1 MRMKRS
7 VSALLAVLFTLSLC
21 GCQLAQEDAGDMA
34 SNDRLIGLWI
44 TREWLDLYDTEA
56 YVQDHLNGLTLDE
69 AEALNENSPYM
80 GRLYASL
87 QEEVVTGSSG
97 NQKTLYKYAFPGI
110 DGMNFYCA
118 NCPEDMP
125 LEDFIG
131 SHYDEAI
138 TDNHTSISVTDA
150 GESVELEGTIY
161 VSASCANKTFYLNPV
176 YQTQDGRVYVES
188 TGGNDFNEIDAEGPL
203 FSQTIEDKSVITENG
218 TSEELKNTTTLSI
231 EILNPPTK
239 IVVLQMDQNS
249 EIVSRTEYEP
259 GKLPEALVP
268 ETSTEYII
276 LETQKVDP
284 QGAYVVTH
292 ELFTKD
298 DCALYSFYERADGIC
313 VKQYTSLSW

>member
-21 GCQLAQEDAGDMA
+21 GCQLAQKNAGDMA

-56 YVQDHLNGLTLDE
+56 YVQDHLNGLSLDE

-80 GRLYASL
+80 GRLYATL

-110 DGMNFYCA
+110 DGMNFYFA
-118 NCPEDMP
+118 SRPETVA
-125 LEDFIG
+125 LGDFIA

-138 TDNHTSISVTDA
+138 TDNHTTILMSQGAEIS
-150 GESVELEGTIY
+150 GTIY
-161 VSASCANKTFYLNPV
+161 VASTCANKTFYLNPV

-188 TGGNDFNEIDAEGPL
+188 TGGNEFDGIDYEGPL
-203 FSQTIEDKSVITENG
+203 FSQTIEDKSVVTENG
-218 TSEELKNTTTLSI
+218 TSEEIKNTTTLSI

-239 IVVLQMDQNS
+239 IVVIQMDQNS
-249 EIVSRTEYEP
+249 EIVSRAEYEP

-268 ETSTEYII
+268 RASMEYIV

-284 QGAYVVTH
+284 QGEHIVTH
-292 ELFTKD
+292 ELFSKD
-298 DCALYSFYERADGIC
+298 DYALFSFYERADGIC
-313 VKQYTSLSW
+313 VKQYTQISW